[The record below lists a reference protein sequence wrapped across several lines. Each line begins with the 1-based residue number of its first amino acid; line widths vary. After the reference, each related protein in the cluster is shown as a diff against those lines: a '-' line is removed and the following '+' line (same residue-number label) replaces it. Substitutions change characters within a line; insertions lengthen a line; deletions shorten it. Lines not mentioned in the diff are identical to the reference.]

1 MERNCAENERRQRE
15 GFCVSFRY
23 EADVKI
29 PKQGKRD
36 KHAPQELSSK
46 IRVRRHKVVDVS
58 REVRG
63 WVHSWLFIV

>member
-1 MERNCAENERRQRE
+1 MERNCAENERRQRV

-36 KHAPQELSSK
+36 KHTPQELSSK

-63 WVHSWLFIV
+63 WVHSWLFIT